1 MSLTPALLI
10 PWYWRFVQR
19 LQGVIDTRPKQYLAT
34 VALPVGF
41 FVAVFIIYLGG
52 KPLKQRFTPELVEIA
67 RSLTVMGVAL
77 FDAIL
82 FVVIWRGFGDTVTE
96 LDDFGGQLVP
106 GTGTAVNLYIAFI
119 GLLGT
124 YMLTRVTKRII
135 RYWSEGGRISPHQRE
150 LSHHMVQIILFF
162 VASLFIFGLFG
173 LKPTDLF
180 LGAGVLGVVLGLAA
194 RKTLGKVL
202 SGLVI
207 LFGRPFEAGDWI
219 TVDEREGI
227 VTDITVFNTQVR
239 TFNEEHLLIPND
251 IVTDKEVINYSKTD
265 RLRLTTEVGI
275 DYDDDI
281 SKAAT
286 IAKSTMESCE
296 SVADS
301 PSPDVVLE
309 SFGDSSVVLRLRYWI
324 NRPTIQRKLSAQ
336 NEVIESVK
344 GAFESEEIK
353 IPFPQRELMGREAT
367 DGLEVATAGD
377 GAVDERIERAV
388 RPVSE
393 EADAGDTMIVREP
406 VQTEYGGASEAD
418 GEDEPAEDG
427 DAGPVEGGEDEPVE
441 EGADGPVEEGEDE
454 DEHAVESAAELV
466 GSEADVTSPHPR
478 QDDDD
483 VYPENWDTIR
493 TELADHDADE
503 RRERLRNVLE
513 NIDPGERAAEED
525 DDRSTFEDILDSI
538 NPWEDVDDERD
549 GNDEG
554 EGASGDDEPDR

>member
-1 MSLTPALLI
+1 MSLAPALLV

-19 LQGVIDTRPKQYLAT
+19 LQGVVDTRPKQYLAT

-41 FVAVFIIYLGG
+41 FVAVFIIYLSG
-52 KPLKQRFTPELVEIA
+52 KPLKKRFTPELVEIA

-82 FVVIWRGFGDTVTE
+82 FVVIWRQFGETVTE
-96 LDDFGGQLVP
+96 LNDFGGRLVP
-106 GTGTAVNLYIAFI
+106 GAGTAVNLYITFI

-135 RYWSEGGRISPHQRE
+135 RYWSESGRISPHQRE

-483 VYPENWDTIR
+483 VYPENWDAIR

-503 RRERLRNVLE
+503 RRERLRSILE
-513 NIDPGERAAEED
+513 DIDPGERAAKEE
-525 DDRSTFEDILDSI
+525 DRSTFEDILDSI
-538 NPWEDVDDERD
+538 SPWEDVDDERD